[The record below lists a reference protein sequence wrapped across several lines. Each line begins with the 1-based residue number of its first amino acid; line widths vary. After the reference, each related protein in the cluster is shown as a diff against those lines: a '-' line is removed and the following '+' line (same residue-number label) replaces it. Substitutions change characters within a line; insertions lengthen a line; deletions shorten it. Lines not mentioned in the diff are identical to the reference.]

1 MEKVKIDRES
11 WHFKLTDMLFDDIE
25 SVDFCSY
32 WRWFALAMIVALG
45 FVTFMVSLAIL
56 LILAIV
62 TSPEYIAA
70 IVVFIAVIF
79 GLAAIIHISLGWI
92 TKNFDK
98 WHVKYPVFSLIGVG
112 FIALVTAMIMIP
124 TFAGTVG
131 YLLLTLAGIGLV
143 SVVVL
148 VIVAGCAA
156 FGTWIGN
163 WFANRKYNGITS
175 NRVAKEPSIFVTRYK
190 SWKEKYCPMVE
201 YVN

>member
-11 WHFKLTDMLFDDIE
+11 WHFKLTDMLFNDIE

-32 WRWFALAMIVALG
+32 WRWFALAMITTLG
-45 FVTFMVSLAIL
+45 FVTFMVSLVIL
-56 LILAIV
+56 LIFAII
-62 TSPEYIAA
+62 TSPGYIGAA
-70 IVVFIAVIF
+70 GLFIAVIF

-98 WHVKYPVFSLIGVG
+98 WYVKYPVFSLIGVG

-124 TFAGTVG
+124 IFAGAVG
-131 YLLLTLAGIGLV
+131 YLLLMVAGIGLV
-143 SVVVL
+143 SVAAL

-156 FGTWIGN
+156 LGTWIGN
-163 WFANRKYNGITS
+163 WYADRVYNGITS